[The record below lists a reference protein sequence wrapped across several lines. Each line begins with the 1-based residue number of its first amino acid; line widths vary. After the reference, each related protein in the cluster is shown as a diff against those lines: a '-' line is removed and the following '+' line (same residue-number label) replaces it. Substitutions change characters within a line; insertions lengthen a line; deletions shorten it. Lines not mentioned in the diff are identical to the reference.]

1 MGGAKA
7 EGWPMG
13 KKNNIYDFLPP
24 PSGTSRTLRSAA
36 IAVRPK
42 GPEFGATALHANMDL
57 TIN

>member
-13 KKNNIYDFLPP
+13 KKKNIYDFLPP
-24 PSGTSRTLRSAA
+24 PSRTLRSAA